1 MLAASGTIL
10 VGCEKD
16 HNNFAANPT
25 VNNAFRAM
33 YTNAT
38 RASWGERQGYY
49 VVEFWQNGVE
59 AEAWFDAQGVWYLT
73 ETDVKF
79 SGLPEAVRTAF
90 ATSEWAAWR
99 VDDIDKLEYPDRETA
114 YVIEI
119 EQLDVDLDLWFSPD
133 GVLVKAVLE
142 NGTETGT
149 ITDPGTTPGTN
160 PGATPGTTPGTG
172 NNTNPGSSTGGSS
185 YGPSMVLPTVKDF
198 IAQKSPAARIIDVEN
213 ERNTIE
219 VDIVDGRT
227 PREVVFTKAGEWSYT
242 ETEIRR
248 TDVPATVLAALSASQ
263 YGSWRLDD
271 ASHFATPTGE
281 YYLMEVESG
290 SRETNI
296 RIDVNGNIL

>member
-1 MLAASGTIL
+1 MLAAFGTIL

-25 VNNAFRAM
+25 VNDAFRAM
-33 YTNAT
+33 YTNAA

-49 VVEFWQNGVE
+49 VVEFRQNGVE

-79 SGLPEAVRTAF
+79 AGLPEAVRTAF
-90 ATSEWAAWR
+90 SESAWSAAR
-99 VDDIDKLEYPDRETA
+99 IDDIDKLEYPDREKT

-119 EQLDVDLDLWFSPD
+119 EQAGADLDLWFSPD

-142 NGTETGT
+142 NGTEIGTG
-149 ITDPGTTPGTN
+149 IN
-160 PGATPGTTPGTG
+160 PGTTPGTG
-172 NNTNPGSSTGGSS
+172 GNANPGSGTGGSS
-185 YGPSMVLPTVKDF
+185 YSPSTVLPAVKDF
-198 IAQKSPAARIIDVEN
+198 IAQKYPGARIIDVEN

-227 PREVVFTKAGEWSYT
+227 PREVVFTKTGEWSYT
-242 ETEIRR
+242 ETEMRK
-248 TDVPATVLAALSASQ
+248 TDVPATVLAALAASQ
-263 YGSWRLDD
+263 YGSWRVDD
-271 ASHFATPTGE
+271 VSRFETPGTE
-281 YYLMEVESG
+281 YYLFEVESG
-290 SRETNI
+290 NREVNI